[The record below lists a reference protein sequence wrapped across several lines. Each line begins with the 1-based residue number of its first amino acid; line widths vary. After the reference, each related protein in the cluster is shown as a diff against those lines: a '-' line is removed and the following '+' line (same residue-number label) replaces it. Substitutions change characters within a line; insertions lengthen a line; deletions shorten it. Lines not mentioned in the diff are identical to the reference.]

1 MTLPEACSFFH
12 DLTQIPATAL
22 SGSGQ
27 QALFCAVFRFHPVQN
42 YLNPETLEYFLD
54 HLSHGQIVHLTDPL
68 GIHFFFT
75 KARQVPLAL
84 GPFCTELLTVSD
96 CRLLFRRLGSL
107 GLPINDY
114 PAYRSPFPVI
124 EDRRVLHLTRC
135 LLKNLG
141 VTCDDWEVRD
151 LDCQNSRAQDTEPQ
165 NIYRPYARLVEERYA
180 AEQRLMENISRGNRF
195 AAIANW
201 RDLHNYVA
209 YTRNPNNIGY
219 TIQNARI
226 SAAITR
232 TVIRIAAMKAGIP
245 AVLNDKIS
253 GESAAIIRNASTI
266 EEINKEHE
274 RLIGEYCQIIY
285 DHRTKGCSGLIL
297 SAVYHLERHYSQHIT
312 IAGLARELD
321 VSPNYLTSRFRA
333 ETGLTPTAYLAKTRM
348 KQAAWRLANTRLS
361 IHQVSEQVGILD
373 SNYFVKLFK
382 KAYGETPSRYREK
395 MGL

>member
-1 MTLPEACSFFH
+1 MNAKSRPSKPLPINQTKQRRTSHDAPRSLLFFH

-75 KARQVPLAL
+75 KARQVPLAM

-114 PAYRSPFPVI
+114 LAYRSPFPVI

-209 YTRNPNNIGY
+209 YTRNPNNIRIY
-219 TIQNARI
+219 DTKRQNLSRHHQNL
-226 SAAITR
+226 
-232 TVIRIAAMKAGIP
+232 IRIAAMKAGIP
-245 AVLNDKIS
+245 AV
-253 GESAAIIRNASTI
+253 
-266 EEINKEHE
+266 
-274 RLIGEYCQIIY
+274 
-285 DHRTKGCSGLIL
+285 
-297 SAVYHLERHYSQHIT
+297 
-312 IAGLARELD
+312 
-321 VSPNYLTSRFRA
+321 
-333 ETGLTPTAYLAKTRM
+333 
-348 KQAAWRLANTRLS
+348 
-361 IHQVSEQVGILD
+361 
-373 SNYFVKLFK
+373 
-382 KAYGETPSRYREK
+382 
-395 MGL
+395 